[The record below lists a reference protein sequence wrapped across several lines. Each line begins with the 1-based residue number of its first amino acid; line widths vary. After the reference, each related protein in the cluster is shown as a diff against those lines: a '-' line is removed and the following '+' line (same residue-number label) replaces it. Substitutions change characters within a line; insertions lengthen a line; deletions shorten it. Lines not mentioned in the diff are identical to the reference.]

1 MLHLLPIRWTLTI
14 LIVLIGIALLTAVY
28 AGDLAYGDTLHDMVS
43 IVRFSS
49 LAAGLLIVCSF
60 ALWRWIPILQTLTF
74 PYLGGAWSG
83 RLTFAGTRA
92 TGSRDDVTLRV
103 FHNLL
108 RIQLVLETSESNSRT
123 LAVHAERDSG
133 LRLNRLYY
141 VYLNE
146 RKEGV
151 AGAGDRYR
159 GLAILRVEPQEH
171 CRTSLLGSYFTETKQ
186 TGTLELARI
195 AKHPWWK
202 VWA

>member
-1 MLHLLPIRWTLTI
+1 MLHLLPIRWMLTI
-14 LIVLIGIALLTAVY
+14 LIALIGIALLAVVY
-28 AGDLAYGDTLHDMVS
+28 AGDLAYGDTLHDILS
-43 IVRFSS
+43 IVRLSS
-49 LAAGLLIVCSF
+49 LAAGLLIICSF

-83 RLTFAGTRA
+83 KLNYTGARANGTR
-92 TGSRDDVTLRV
+92 DVTLRV

-108 RIQLVLETSESNSRT
+108 RIQLILETSEANSRT
-123 LAVHAERDSG
+123 LVVHAERDTG
-133 LRLNRLYY
+133 LRLDRLYY

-151 AGAGDRYR
+151 PGAGDRYR
-159 GLAILRVEPQEH
+159 GLAILRVEFQK
-171 CRTSLLGSYFTETKQ
+171 RSQAALLGSYFTETKQ
-186 TGTLELARI
+186 TGTLELTRV